1 MENSTKQKLSKETLE
16 LIEELQDS
24 YGLEREDLLS
34 FIKEHGEDNFND
46 YADTYYELLETKD
59 QQIID
64 DWLEIFSIEDI
75 EHLEENYEG
84 QWESGADYAE
94 NTCTEFGYIPH
105 DIPTWIK
112 IDWEETWDDGLSWD
126 YSISDNGHVFRTSW

>member
-1 MENSTKQKLSKETLE
+1 MENSTKQKLSEETLE

-24 YGLEREDLLS
+24 YDLEREDLLS

-64 DWLEIFSIEDI
+64 DWLEIFRIEDI

-84 QWESGADYAE
+84 QWDSGADYAE
-94 NTCTEFGYIPH
+94 HICNDCGYVPN
-105 DIPTWIK
+105 DMPTWIK

>member
-94 NTCTEFGYIPH
+94 NTCTECGYIPH

>member
-16 LIEELQDS
+16 LIDELQDS
-24 YGLEREDLLS
+24 YGLEREDLLA
-34 FIKEHGEDNFND
+34 FIKEHGEDNFNE

-59 QQIID
+59 QEIID

-84 QWESGADYAE
+84 QWETGADYAE
-94 NTCTEFGYIPH
+94 NTCTECGYIPR
-105 DIPTWIK
+105 DMPAWIK

>member
-16 LIEELQDS
+16 LIEELKDS
-24 YGLEREDLLS
+24 HELEQEDLLA
-34 FIKEHGEDNFND
+34 FIEEHGEDNFNE
-46 YADTYYELLETKD
+46 YADTYYELLETND
-59 QQIID
+59 QEVID
-64 DWLEIFSIEDI
+64 DWLEIFRIEDI

-84 QWESGADYAE
+84 QWETGADYAE
-94 NTCTEFGYIPH
+94 NTCTECGYIPR
-105 DIPTWIK
+105 DMPAWIK

>member
-1 MENSTKQKLSKETLE
+1 MENSTKQKLSEETLE

-24 YGLEREDLLS
+24 YDLEREDLLS

-64 DWLEIFSIEDI
+64 DWLEIFRIEDI

-84 QWESGADYAE
+84 QWDSGADYAE
-94 NTCTEFGYIPH
+94 HTCNECGYIPK